1 MGPRNWPKKVTRR
14 LGRARDEAEAGAVR
28 FSIVLPL
35 YESPLDHLRTQ
46 LESISSQTYGRWEC
60 IVVDDGSTDTKGVE
74 LAERMSASDARFIV
88 HRRPSNGGIAAAT
101 NDGLDR
107 ATGDWIVF
115 CDHDDVLYP
124 RALETIAGHIANHA
138 EDDFVYSDEE
148 LIDEDGALI
157 HRHDK
162 PDFSPERFLANNYL
176 CHLVAMRHSLVDD
189 IGRLVTEYEP
199 SADRDFNMRAALAAR
214 HVGHIPEVLYGW
226 RAIPGSVAKAIAEKP
241 NVAESVLVTA
251 QAHLDRLGETA
262 NASILPGGE
271 AMVRIT
277 WPAVDDGEDS
287 VERVVLDES
296 TTAGDIEHVFENGSA
311 RFVVLW
317 PAALEPEDSDWL
329 SPLTAQCA
337 RPGVGA
343 AGPLLVT
350 SDGRLISAGRTHHP
364 STVDLFQGIDG
375 DNHGPW
381 GAFLVS
387 REVASVS
394 PFGAVFDR
402 RAALEVG
409 GFDLDALIRGVGQG
423 SLTAHLPDRAEFEV
437 GADAVIDITTSV
449 LCTALRLSG
458 RSTIWTPQSRLTL
471 PPTSLLTSA
480 QLEERES
487 LHDMIT
493 DVFPRLGEDP
503 YSPIG
508 VHRI

>member
-1 MGPRNWPKKVTRR
+1 M
-14 LGRARDEAEAGAVR
+14 
-28 FSIVLPL
+28 
-35 YESPLDHLRTQ
+35 Q
-46 LESISSQTYGRWEC
+46 LESISSQSYPHWEC
-60 IVVDDGSTDTKGVE
+60 IVVDDGSTDTRGVE
-74 LAERMSASDARFIV
+74 LAEGMSASDARFIV

-115 CDHDDVLYP
+115 CDHDDVLYRP
-124 RALETIAGHIANHA
+124 ALETIAGHIATHA
-138 EDDFVYSDEE
+138 QDDFIYSDEE
-148 LIDEDGALI
+148 LIDEDGALV

-176 CHLVAMRHSLVDD
+176 CHLVAMRHSLVDE
-189 IGRLVTEYEP
+189 IGHLVTEYEP
-199 SADRDFNMRAALAAR
+199 SADRDFNMRAAVAAR

-251 QAHLDRLGETA
+251 QVHLDRLGETA
-262 NASILPGGE
+262 TASILPGGE
-271 AMVRIT
+271 AMVCIT
-277 WPAVDDGEDS
+277 WPAVDDS
-287 VERVVLDES
+287 VERVVLDGS
-296 TTAGDIEHVFENGSA
+296 TTADEIKHVFENGSA
-311 RFVVLW
+311 RFVALW
-317 PAALEPEDSDWL
+317 PSSLEPENSQWL
-329 SPLTAQCA
+329 SALTAQCA

-394 PFGAVFDR
+394 PLGAVFDR
-402 RAALEVG
+402 RAALDVG
-409 GFDLDALIRGVGQG
+409 GFDLDALIAGVGQG
-423 SLTAHLPDRAEFEV
+423 SLTGHLPDRAGFEV

-449 LCTALRLSG
+449 LCTALRLAG
-458 RSTIWTPQSRLTL
+458 LSTVWTPQSRLTL
-471 PPTSLLTSA
+471 PPTSLLTDA
-480 QLEERES
+480 QLDERES
-487 LHDMIT
+487 LHGMVA